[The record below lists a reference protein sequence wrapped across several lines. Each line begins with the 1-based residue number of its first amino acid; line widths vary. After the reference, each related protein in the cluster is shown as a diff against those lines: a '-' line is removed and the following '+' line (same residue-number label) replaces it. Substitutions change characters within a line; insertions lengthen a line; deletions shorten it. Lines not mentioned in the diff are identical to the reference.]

1 MNVHFVV
8 WIDTCS
14 YSSDFSLL
22 LYVFSCK
29 FQVYLLFWLVF
40 LNLFLMLMICS
51 VHVPIYR
58 SFVDDVGY
66 EDRSVS
72 KLRNKLSSL
81 LTGTSFTES
90 WSLSVQ
96 FTAIGALVS
105 VLPLPFDKIATE
117 SRQLSGSFV
126 VQVKEISE
134 WFVQLSSE
142 HQSLARSFFSWKPGW
157 ALHGPVKSPV
167 QFWCVPAQTYSW

>member
-1 MNVHFVV
+1 
-8 WIDTCS
+8 
-14 YSSDFSLL
+14 
-22 LYVFSCK
+22 
-29 FQVYLLFWLVF
+29 
-40 LNLFLMLMICS
+40 MLMICS

-81 LTGTSFTES
+81 LTGTSFTKS

-142 HQSLARSFFSWKPGW
+142 HQSLARSFFS
-157 ALHGPVKSPV
+157 
-167 QFWCVPAQTYSW
+167 

>member
-40 LNLFLMLMICS
+40 LNLFCS

-66 EDRSVS
+66 EERSVS

-90 WSLSVQ
+90 WSFSVQ

-105 VLPLPFDKIATE
+105 VLPLPFDKIVATE
-117 SRQLSGSFV
+117 SRQLSGPFV
-126 VQVKEISE
+126 VQVKQISE
-134 WFVQLSSE
+134 WFVQLSRE
-142 HQSLARSFFSWKPGW
+142 HQSLAHSFFSWKPIYFCW
-157 ALHGPVKSPV
+157 ACAILMCPCTDVFMV
-167 QFWCVPAQTYSW
+167 L

>member
-1 MNVHFVV
+1 MQVPSISFVL
-8 WIDTCS
+8 TCIS
-14 YSSDFSLL
+14 
-22 LYVFSCK
+22 K
-29 FQVYLLFWLVF
+29 FV
-40 LNLFLMLMICS
+40 LMHMICS

-81 LTGTSFTES
+81 LTGTSFTKS

-105 VLPLPFDKIATE
+105 VLPLPFDKIVATE
-117 SRQLSGSFV
+117 SRQLSGPFV
-126 VQVKEISE
+126 VQVKQISE
-134 WFVQLSSE
+134 WFVQLSRE
-142 HQSLARSFFSWKPGW
+142 HQSLAHSLFS
-157 ALHGPVKSPV
+157 
-167 QFWCVPAQTYSW
+167 